1 MNTERLFKIV
11 VMDIT
16 NDQLKLEDELERT
29 INADMD
35 VSIKVTLIKSL
46 LSRMSVNDAS
56 IARFTSM
63 TEQSK
68 ENNNNPN

>member
-1 MNTERLFKIV
+1 
-11 VMDIT
+11 MDIT

-35 VSIKVTLIKSL
+35 VSTKVMLIKSL

-63 TEQSK
+63 TEESK
-68 ENNNNPN
+68 ENNNKNPN